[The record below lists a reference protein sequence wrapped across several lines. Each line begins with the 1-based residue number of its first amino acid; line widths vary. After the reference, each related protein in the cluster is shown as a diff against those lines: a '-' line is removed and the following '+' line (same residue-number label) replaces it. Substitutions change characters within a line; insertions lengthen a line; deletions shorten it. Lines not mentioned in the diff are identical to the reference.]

1 VVEDPRSTLRDLA
14 VQLQAL
20 FGGRLLGL
28 YLFGSLAAG
37 GFYPGKSDIDLVA
50 VLDSDVA
57 EGDDLDSLARL
68 HDGFEAERPE
78 WRDRIEVL
86 YLSRTVLATF
96 AALPTGTVAR
106 TSPGEPLH
114 HRDLA
119 GDVSWLLDWHGV
131 VTVGETLLGPPPL
144 TLGPAIADDRFRAA
158 VAGQLREFSETARR
172 NDVAYFPAHQGY
184 IVAGVCRALYS
195 LETGCQISKGDAVAW
210 LAERRP
216 DLADF
221 VWNLYRAYRAD
232 VRGPHAR
239 LIDFVDAMVTEAAML
254 RIRKV

>member
-1 VVEDPRSTLRDLA
+1 MVEDPRTTLGELA
-14 VQLQAL
+14 AQLQAL
-20 FGGRLLGL
+20 FGDRLLAL

-37 GFYPGKSDIDLVA
+37 SFYRGKSDLDLIA

-57 EGDDLDSLARL
+57 EGDALDSLAQL
-68 HDGFEAERPE
+68 HERFEAERPE

-86 YLSRTVLATF
+86 YLSRAVLSTF

-106 TSPGEPLH
+106 TSPGEPMH

-119 GDVSWLLDWHGV
+119 GDISWLLDWHGV
-131 VTVGETLLGPPPL
+131 ITVGETLLGPPPL

-158 VAGQLREFSETARR
+158 VASQLRELSEVARR
-172 NDVAYFPAHQGY
+172 NEVAYLPAYQGY
-184 IVAGVCRALYS
+184 IVAGVCRAMYS
-195 LETGCQISKGDAVAW
+195 LETGRQISKEDAVAW

-232 VRGPHAR
+232 VRGPQAR
-239 LIDFVDAMVTEAAML
+239 LTDFVDAMVTEAGRLGVREA
-254 RIRKV
+254 

>member
-1 VVEDPRSTLRDLA
+1 MVEDPRTTLSELA
-14 VQLQAL
+14 AQLQAL
-20 FGGRLLGL
+20 FGDRLLGL
-28 YLFGSLAAG
+28 YLFGSMAAG
-37 GFYPGKSDIDLVA
+37 TFYPGKSDLDLVA

-57 EGDDLDSLARL
+57 EGDALDSLAQL
-68 HDGFEAERPE
+68 HERFEAERPE

-86 YLSRTVLATF
+86 YLSRAVLSTF

-106 TSPGEPLH
+106 TSPGEPMH

-119 GDVSWLLDWHGV
+119 GDISWLLDWHGV
-131 VTVGETLLGPPPL
+131 ITVGETLLGPPPL

-158 VAGQLREFSETARR
+158 VASQLRELSEVARR
-172 NDVAYFPAHQGY
+172 NEVAYLPAYQGY
-184 IVAGVCRALYS
+184 IVAGVCRAMYS
-195 LETGCQISKGDAVAW
+195 LETGRQISKEDAVAW

-232 VRGPHAR
+232 VRGPQAR
-239 LIDFVDAMVTEAAML
+239 LTDFVDAMVTEAGRLGVREA
-254 RIRKV
+254 

>member
-1 VVEDPRSTLRDLA
+1 VAEDPRATLAQLA
-14 VQLQAL
+14 PQLQAL
-20 FGGRLLGL
+20 FGDRLLGL

-50 VLDSDVA
+50 VLGSDVA
-57 EGDDLDSLARL
+57 EGEDLDSLARL
-68 HDGFEAERPE
+68 HDRFVAERPG

-106 TSPGEPLH
+106 TSPGEPMH
-114 HRDLA
+114 QRDLS
-119 GDVSWLLDWHGV
+119 GDIGWLLDWHGV
-131 VTVGETLLGPPPL
+131 ITVGETVLGPPPL
-144 TLGPAIADDRFRAA
+144 TLGPAIGDDRFRSA
-158 VAGQLREFSETARR
+158 VLGQLHEYIETARR
-172 NDVAYFPAHQGY
+172 NDVAYVPAHQGY

-195 LETGCQISKGDAVAW
+195 LETGRQISKGDAIAW

-221 VWNLYRAYRAD
+221 VWTLYRAYRAD
-232 VRGPHAR
+232 VRGPHQR
-239 LIDFVDAMVTEAAML
+239 LIDFVDDLAREAATL
-254 RIRKV
+254 RAR